1 MGELRIKI
9 EGESA
14 EVLGNSFAL
23 SGTDHIE
30 RNEITEAIADWD
42 VDSTSSRGALSDGPT
57 IESLSLVV
65 ETTSSVAAQLL
76 ATWLYDQ
83 VSDDGDVSIVID
95 GESVEVSQEELSNAI
110 KRGESNDADD
120 ESPCT

>member
-1 MGELRIKI
+1 MSELRIKV

-57 IESLSLVV
+57 IEALSLVV
-65 ETTSSVAAQLL
+65 ETTSNVAAQLL
-76 ATWLYDQ
+76 ATWLYNQ
-83 VSDDGDVSIVID
+83 VVDDGDVSIVID
-95 GESVEVSQEELSNAI
+95 GESVDVSEEELSNAI
-110 KRGESNDADD
+110 KQAKSNDRDE
-120 ESPCT
+120 ESP